1 MAKRSKKRAVP
12 FNPADFTNVANIA
25 KSNPFIQQLAN
36 DAKLR
41 KNVRTAVSSGK
52 KAYSRLSNG
61 KVPTRALLEDK
72 RLHADVGRAL
82 SAARDATIT
91 ISRTQRKR
99 ARKGLTFG
107 RVLIIGGIGSGV
119 AMAAS
124 GKLRS
129 KVLDML
135 FGAEEE
141 FQYTPP
147 PNSTASGAASTTV
160 GAT

>member
-1 MAKRSKKRAVP
+1 MAKRSKKKAVP
-12 FNPADFTNVANIA
+12 FNPADLANVANIA
-25 KSNPFIQQLAN
+25 KSNPFIAQLTS

-41 KNVRTAVSSGK
+41 KNVQTAVSSGK
-52 KAYSRLSNG
+52 KAYSRVSNG
-61 KVPTRALLEDK
+61 KVPARALLEDK
-72 RLHADVGRAL
+72 RLHGDLGRAL

-91 ISRTQRKR
+91 ITNTQRKR

-107 RVLIIGGIGSGV
+107 RVLVLGGVGTGV

-147 PNSTASGAASTTV
+147 PNSAAAGSSSATV
-160 GAT
+160 GAA

>member
-1 MAKRSKKRAVP
+1 MARSSKKKAVP
-12 FNPADFTNVANIA
+12 FNPADLTNVANIA
-25 KSNPFIQQLAN
+25 KTNPFVQQLAN
-36 DAKLR
+36 DPKLR
-41 KNVRTAVSSGK
+41 KNVRTAVSSSK
-52 KAYSRLSNG
+52 RAYGRLANG
-61 KVPTRALLEDK
+61 KVPSRALLEDK
-72 RLHADVGRAL
+72 KLHADVGRAL

-91 ISRTQRKR
+91 ITKTQRKR

-107 RVLIIGGIGSGV
+107 RVLVLGGIGTGV

-147 PNSTASGAASTTV
+147 PNSTASGSTSTTV
-160 GAT
+160 GAA